1 MNNTVSSVVRDLLYE
16 DDAMSLTRL
25 LSMVG
30 YLAFILASAYLMLKN
45 IHWPD
50 YGTFA
55 GYTGGG
61 AAALQFGNKF
71 VNSKFNSI
79 PGGYDS
85 NKNQ

>member
-1 MNNTVSSVVRDLLYE
+1 MNNTVSSVIRDLLYE
-16 DDAMSLTRL
+16 DDMMSLTRL
-25 LSMVG
+25 LSFVG
-30 YLAFILASAYLMLKN
+30 YLAFIVASAYLMLKN

-85 NKNQ
+85 NKGS